1 MEKYYH
7 YDKCNF
13 SPVEPCVGDQILYD
27 VSGGGDEKVLEVIEV
42 AADKTSIKAIDRI
55 KKEVMDCIESSLIL
69 PLLKE
74 EYKGLGLIHMIPRH
88 ISGVDPPSLE
98 NRDTDLETYTCI
110 TEKAKWHEHYKPKLG
125 DIVRMN
131 TYDLY
136 RKNEGFRQFFDLP
149 CVEFNRCP
157 RSDGTYPAG
166 EEPRHEQ
173 QLTHSDHV
181 VVKVVG
187 IYYKERGTPACS
199 SVCAPAYV
207 FELCGTSFFKRY
219 FGIRPTEMDAMD
231 FVPDIYYTYRRIY
244 DVPGSID
251 PTDNRIIWFN
261 YPHDPDVYAFDP
273 IPTYYDIYGNQMVWR
288 KRSISPTAYSNVIN
302 MWIDVRR
309 MFEFR
314 EYMVPGLTCEVRSVH
329 AQGYTK
335 QYNIRYVID
344 TAEGKRLPP
353 HEVIYIVSR
362 GVGVDRHFRAISMYD
377 IQYVEG
383 IKERAT
389 DWYKSRDQYV
399 SINEFRQL
407 YPVLVNAY
415 EAMTP
420 QERDQYTIYNDPDS
434 REVTEFGQ
442 NIFMPV
448 FVGQANVTRSCSYPK
463 KWEAGSTIIN
473 GYGVNGKKQLWS
485 AVDLVKYVTSN
496 PYVVQVRHCIN
507 RSRKNRR
514 KYPFV
519 TYIHRGGQSEQR
531 NFEYKKETPLR
542 FAFNEVRFLS
552 PDEIA
557 HIKKG
562 EVGLK
567 RPADVDNNKHP
578 KRLKCEALA
587 RVNVV
592 LQQAMRNQEKKLVK
606 KLMRRRNIILTP
618 IERYAAVVKIQRKFR
633 RHMEIRRSAALL
645 IQAEYRKYKY
655 KKMVSEHNMKY
666 DHLLSDEE
674 KAFRRRL
681 VEVQYETRQIM
692 QEMTDRYHR
701 YQRYRRHNH
710 TYHDWGITN
719 GTLDHFEEMHTRFEW
734 GNLVRVIDQRQNRTS
749 VSVSEAISNWEE
761 NVELVSHHL
770 ENGTDLVS
778 DSEVFSGDSME
789 YLTDEEMP
797 ELGSDF
803 SDSELPELE

>member
-1 MEKYYH
+1 MEKFYQ
-7 YDKCNF
+7 YDYKDF
-13 SPVEPCVGDQILYD
+13 SPVEPCVGDQIIYD

-42 AADKTSIKAIDRI
+42 ADDKTSIKAIDRI

-110 TEKAKWHEHYKPKLG
+110 TEKAKWDGRYKPKLG
-125 DIVRMN
+125 DIVRMDI
-131 TYDLY
+131 TDLY
-136 RKNEGFRQFFDLP
+136 RKGEGFRQFFTLP

-173 QLTHSDHV
+173 QLTHSDRV

-207 FELCGTSFFKRY
+207 FELCGTSFYKKY
-219 FGIRPTEMDAMD
+219 FGIRPTEMDGMD
-231 FVPDIYYTYRRIY
+231 FDPDIYYTHRRIY

-251 PTDNRIIWFN
+251 PTDNVITWFN

-273 IPTYYDIYGNQMVWR
+273 IPTYYDIHGNQKVWR
-288 KRSISPTAYSNVIN
+288 LQSIRPSLFSSNVRFE
-302 MWIDVRR
+302 WIDVSQ

-314 EYMVPGLTCEVRSVH
+314 EYMVPGLTCLVRSNWQDHRQTYDV
-329 AQGYTK
+329 
-335 QYNIRYVID
+335 RYVID
-344 TAEGKRLPP
+344 TVEGKRLPP

-362 GVGVDRHFRAISMYD
+362 VMDLRTGDRIYRAISMYD
-377 IQYVEG
+377 IEYVEG

-389 DWYKSRDQYV
+389 DWYERRDQYV

-407 YPVLVNAY
+407 YPVLVRAY

-448 FVGQANVTRSCSYPK
+448 FVGQANLTNPYCSYPK

-496 PYVVQVRHCIN
+496 PYVVQVRQCIN

-542 FAFNEVRFLS
+542 FAFDEVRFLS
-552 PDEIA
+552 PDEIKSF
-557 HIKKG
+557 KKD
-562 EVGLK
+562 EVSLK
-567 RPADVDNNKHP
+567 RAADVDNNNHP
-578 KRLKCEALA
+578 KRLKYEPVEKL
-587 RVNVV
+587 NN
-592 LQQAMRNQEKKLVK
+592 LIQQAMRNQNRKLVS
-606 KLMRRRNIILTP
+606 KLMRRRNMMLRGP
-618 IERYAAVVKIQRKFR
+618 EEGWKKWKAANTIQLACRRGMAWRKA
-633 RHMEIRRSAALL
+633 AALV
-645 IQAEYRKYKY
+645 IQAVYHKYKY
-655 KKMVSEHNMKY
+655 RKFKKKVAEERKE
-666 DHLLSDEE
+666 LLDLETPE
-674 KAFRRRL
+674 FEQAFRRRL
-681 VEVQYETRQIM
+681 VLET
-692 QEMTDRYHR
+692 HR
-701 YQRYRRHNH
+701 YESYER
-710 TYHDWGITN
+710 
-719 GTLDHFEEMHTRFEW
+719 TLDLHCIPLGVLHQRSEAMHTRFEW
-734 GNLVRVIDQRQNRTS
+734 GNLESVIDRRQNRIS
-749 VSVSEAISNWEE
+749 VSVSQSIGTYTGVDDNWEE

-770 ENGTDLVS
+770 ENGFDLVS
-778 DSEVFSGDSME
+778 DSEVLSGDSME

-797 ELGSDF
+797 EL
-803 SDSELPELE
+803 E